1 MQGSGT
7 LVAGTAN
14 RRISFYKLKGASSG
28 AAKNTP
34 FSRFEDL
41 IGIPLCLEY
50 HKWPKNND
58 GKYET
63 LLVGNELGLCTMYDF
78 HHPDWHHCVYKVD
91 VADLQKEEDKGK
103 KSGAFISKKKVDD

>member
-1 MQGSGT
+1 VVAKGVWVTCLCYMQRSGT

-14 RRISFYKLKGASSG
+14 RRISFYKLKANSTG
-28 AAKNTP
+28 AARAP
-34 FSRFEDL
+34 SSRFEDM

-50 HKWPKNND
+50 YEWPKNND

-78 HHPDWHHCVYKVD
+78 KSPEWHHCVYKVD
-91 VADLQKEEDKGK
+91 VSDL
-103 KSGAFISKKKVDD
+103 